1 MSNIKLYDTMT
12 FSEVFDSANAFLTAV
27 KDCPLMVKT
36 AVPLTYIMSDAY
48 ITNLYY
54 LLFARYGNS
63 PIANADTTQFK
74 YKVYSLIFQY
84 GPTWEKRL
92 DLQTKIRDLQVEQV
106 MNGST
111 AIYNKAYNPATTPT
125 SQTTTELN
133 YINEQNVQKIKK
145 NEASAYAELWGL
157 LRDDIT
163 AAFIDR
169 FKICFKK
176 VVLPEFPLLYTED
189 EEE

>member
-1 MSNIKLYDTMT
+1 MT

-27 KDCPLMVKT
+27 KDCPLMVKSVENNT
-36 AVPLTYIMSDAY
+36 TTYIMGDTS
-48 ITNLYY
+48 INNLFY
-54 LLFARYGNS
+54 LLYARYGNS

-92 DLQTKIRDLQVEQV
+92 ALQSNIRDLGIEQV
-106 MNGST
+106 MNGNT

-145 NEASAYAELWGL
+145 NEAAAYAELWGL

-176 VVLPEFPLLYTED
+176 VVLPERPLLYTED

>member
-12 FSEVFDSANAFLTAV
+12 FSEIFDSASAFLTAV

-36 AVPLTYIMSDAY
+36 ASPLTYIMTDVS

-54 LLFARYGNS
+54 LLFAKYGNS

-92 DLQTKIRDLQVEQV
+92 ELQSGIRELEIAQV

-125 SQTTTELN
+125 SQTTEELN
-133 YINEQNVQKIKK
+133 YINEQNVQKMKK
-145 NEASAYAELWGL
+145 NEAAAYAELWGL

-176 VVLPEFPLLYTED
+176 VVLPELPLVYTED

>member
-12 FSEVFDSANAFLTAV
+12 FSEVFDSAEVFLTAV
-27 KDCPLMVKT
+27 KDCPLMLKT
-36 AVPLTYIMSDAY
+36 ASPLTYIMGDAS
-48 ITNLYY
+48 IMNLYY
-54 LLFARYGNS
+54 LLFAKYGNS
-63 PIANADTTQFK
+63 PIANADVTQFK

-92 DLQTKIRDLQVEQV
+92 QLQTEIRELSVQTV

-111 AIYNKAYNPATTPT
+111 AIYNKAYNPGTTPT
-125 SQTTTELN
+125 TQTTTELD

-145 NEASAYAELWGL
+145 NEAAAYAELWGL

-176 VVLPEFPLLYTED
+176 VVLPERPLLYTED

>member
-12 FSEVFDSANAFLTAV
+12 FSEIFDSAETFLTAV
-27 KDCPLMVKT
+27 KDCPLMLKT
-36 AVPLTYIMSDAY
+36 AVPLTYIMTDFS

-54 LLFARYGNS
+54 LLFAKYGNS

-92 DLQTKIRDLQVEQV
+92 ALQADIRELNIEQV
-106 MNGST
+106 MNGNT

-125 SQTTTELN
+125 TQTTEELT

-145 NEASAYAELWGL
+145 NEAAAYAELWGL

-176 VVLPEFPLLYTED
+176 VVLPERPLLYTED